1 MSQYDY
7 EHQLKCKLKLGFDS
21 DSKGPGGAVTTA
33 LCGDWDHEG
42 GCKWPHYCSIT
53 QTDEGSHLLVVSFD
67 SDSKDL
73 EIVTSRIR
81 SALKRGQIN
90 DPDGNIS
97 YWHIEDEF

>member
-7 EHQLKCKLKLGFDS
+7 EHQLKYKLKLGFDS

-33 LCGDWDHEG
+33 LCGHWNHEG

-81 SALKRGQIN
+81 SALKRGQIKS
-90 DPDGNIS
+90 PDGNIS
-97 YWHIEDEF
+97 YWHIEDEL